1 MLCIGHGLSIAKM
14 MHSRLFY
21 SNIPVDSAV
30 QRLSVALQRSIQ
42 RDQILR
48 SHLRRGKGGNDA
60 APDGHY
66 DGCGDGGYE
75 SGASSSSSSDG
86 GGGNPRIGQSNHAL
100 RVRS

>member
-1 MLCIGHGLSIAKM
+1 MGM
-14 MHSRLFY
+14 
-21 SNIPVDSAV
+21 AV
-30 QRLSVALQRSIQ
+30 QRLSVVALQRSIQ

-86 GGGNPRIGQSNHAL
+86 GGGGVGGFGGGERSLIGGGSASAAPGRRAPRSAGEGTGP
-100 RVRS
+100 

>member
-1 MLCIGHGLSIAKM
+1 MPDLQTRCLWADSGVARCACERVLMKKQ
-14 MHSRLFY
+14 HS
-21 SNIPVDSAV
+21 DSAV

-66 DGCGDGGYE
+66 DGCGDGG
-75 SGASSSSSSDG
+75 
-86 GGGNPRIGQSNHAL
+86 
-100 RVRS
+100 